1 VAEVTLL
8 RGLYADDRP
17 WERLRWVLPSVIF
30 AWAVF
35 LWAFG
40 FLLDRQPVLP
50 APQPIDATLI
60 ELPAEPPPPQVR
72 RAEPRPVARLQ
83 ETVKSAE
90 PDRLP
95 EPAPEPALA
104 PVPQASAPPPPAPA
118 PAARPPAPVD
128 SGRAAARALY
138 QPLPVIPDDLRDQAI
153 EMEALARFDIKAD
166 GTATVAL
173 VKPTP
178 IPALNR
184 IVLGTLAT
192 WRFFPA
198 MEGGRPVA
206 STQEVRIK
214 LQVR

>member
-1 VAEVTLL
+1 MAEVTLL

-35 LWAFG
+35 LWALG
-40 FLLDRQPVLP
+40 FLLDRRPVLP

-60 ELPAEPPPPQVR
+60 ELPAEPPPPLPR
-72 RAEPRPVARLQ
+72 RAELPAHPQ

-90 PDRLP
+90 HDRLP
-95 EPAPEPALA
+95 EPASEPAF
-104 PVPQASAPPPPAPA
+104 VPQASAPPPPAPA

-138 QPLPVIPDDLRDQAI
+138 QPLPVIPDDLREQAI

-166 GTATVAL
+166 GTATVTL

-198 MEGGRPVA
+198 MEGGRPVT

>member
-8 RGLYADDRP
+8 RGFYTDDRP
-17 WERLRWVLPSVIF
+17 WERLRWILPSVIL
-30 AWAVF
+30 AWAIF
-35 LWAFG
+35 LWALG
-40 FLLDRQPVLP
+40 FLLERRTLP

-60 ELPAEPPPPQVR
+60 ELPAEPPPAEARRVEPPPRAPQPR
-72 RAEPRPVARLQ
+72 EPL
-83 ETVKSAE
+83 KSAE
-90 PDRLP
+90 PERLP
-95 EPAPEPALA
+95 EPAPEPAL
-104 PVPQASAPPPPAPA
+104 VPQASAAPPAPA
-118 PAARPPAPVD
+118 APVARPPAPVD
-128 SGRAAARALY
+128 SGRAAARVLY

-166 GTATVAL
+166 GTATVVL
-173 VKPTP
+173 VQPTP

-198 MEGGRPVA
+198 LEGGRPVA